1 MRKLQVRLLAT
12 LRAFRGR
19 NDGNIAV
26 ETALVTPFVLLA
38 IFGAIDIVRYIQ
50 VQDSVVRAVS
60 VTADAI
66 GRQNGLTANEVSA
79 FLDHAAGTI
88 DPDATGGS
96 ATMSVAAI
104 HKDGEN
110 APKVSWRRSEDAS
123 ATEYSGTCETTGPA
137 GGTASLPQGFTLFK
151 DDTVVVAEACYTFAP
166 AFLISRAIFN
176 LDFIPL
182 DIYGRAIS
190 AARFSTLEVLE
201 P

>member
-1 MRKLQVRLLAT
+1 MRN
-12 LRAFRGR
+12 LRAQILAALRGFRRG
-19 NDGNIAV
+19 NDGNVAV

-38 IFGAIDIVRYIQ
+38 IFGAVDIVRYIQ

-66 GRQNGLTANEVSA
+66 GRQNGLTANEVTA
-79 FLDHAAGTI
+79 FLAHAAGTI
-88 DPDATGGS
+88 DPDATGGV
-96 ATMSVAAI
+96 ATISVAAV
-104 HKDGEN
+104 HKDGDN

-123 ATEYSGTCETTGPA
+123 TTEYSGTCQTTGPA
-137 GGTASLPQGFTLFK
+137 GGTASLPQGFTLFD
-151 DDTVVVAEACYTFAP
+151 DDTIVVAEACYTFAP

-176 LDFIPL
+176 LDFVPL
-182 DIYGRAIS
+182 DIYGRAIA